1 MMVFFKGDRVRHA
14 LYGVGTILSL
24 GYRQAS
30 VRFGNGLELD
40 VTTDNLKLLPY

>member
-1 MMVFFKGDRVRHA
+1 MMVFLKGDRVRHD
-14 LYGVGTILSL
+14 LYGTGIVLSL
-24 GYRQAS
+24 GYRQAR